1 MDTSSGAAKA
11 RGRSS
16 KPPFLARFGST
27 GMSFKLPLPP
37 SFFQCTTLT
46 RRAEV
51 DYYHDMGVQSVRNLI
66 DKVQL
71 IDGSVHWTLHASEGD
86 LNVKKYKGDSPDPN
100 RSLHCGVLELVGSL
114 NVVERAAPT
123 APSGIAT
130 KVKACNA
137 CSTEM
142 LWTSQSVR
150 TPSVHKSSQELP
162 IYNATDTEE
171 ALGSNKSS
179 EDLSDYAESD
189 DEFDNVQRLV
199 MELDINDIPLAT
211 DTLRSKTSA
220 RWSVN

>member
-1 MDTSSGAAKA
+1 
-11 RGRSS
+11 
-16 KPPFLARFGST
+16 
-27 GMSFKLPLPP
+27 MSFKLPLPP

-51 DYYHDMGVQSVRNLI
+51 DYYHDKGVQSI

-86 LNVKKYKGDSPDPN
+86 LNVKKYKGDSPDPS

-114 NVVERAAPT
+114 DVERAAPT
-123 APSGIAT
+123 APSVA
-130 KVKACNA
+130 KSFARNA
-137 CSTEM
+137 IDRGMWSSRALRLKSRRAMRAALRCCGRRNQFE
-142 LWTSQSVR
+142 R
-150 TPSVHKSSQELP
+150 RRYKSSQELP

-199 MELDINDIPLAT
+199 TELDINDIPLAT